1 MDKRGPD
8 SALRART
15 RLLAA
20 ALLLI
25 AGGALAL
32 PEDRQE
38 PIRISADK
46 AVRDEKNGFTVY
58 QGNVQM
64 QQGTLRID
72 AAKVTVFHQDKEAD
86 RIMAEG
92 RPAHLREQPQ
102 ADKGLMHAR
111 AEVIEYFKA
120 EERVLLQHNASVEQD
135 GSRVAGDSIEY
146 FIGQQLIRADSGASD
161 NGRVE
166 VLIPA
171 SALPN
176 NQPAADESP
185 AADSSA
191 QETPGGTAGSQ

>member
-1 MDKRGPD
+1 MYKRGPEP
-8 SALRART
+8 APRAPA

-20 ALLLI
+20 ALLLA
-25 AGGALAL
+25 AGAALAL

-46 AVRDEKNGFTVY
+46 AVRDEKKGFTVY
-58 QGNVQM
+58 QGNVMM

-72 AAKVTVFHQDKEAD
+72 AAKVTVFHEDKEAD

-92 RPAHLREQPQ
+92 SPAHMREQPQ

-120 EERVLLQHNASVEQD
+120 EERVLLKRNASVEQD
-135 GSRVAGDSIEY
+135 GSKVAGDSIEY
-146 FIGQQLIRADSGASD
+146 FIGQQLIRADSSASD
-161 NGRVE
+161 SGRVE
-166 VLIPA
+166 VVIPA

-176 NQPAADESP
+176 NQQDEGATAPPQDSP
-185 AADSSA
+185 
-191 QETPGGTAGSQ
+191 EEKPGGATDGQ